1 MRKCKK
7 VDPLE
12 ILLPSNTTCSAKLPL
27 VTASPAFIY
36 DIIACTV
43 GMSVQPETYET
54 TTWQINSY
62 ISTGYKRVDLAYN
75 DSSIISNTKLS
86 RAGFAVEQPILIK
99 SKKLQIPS
107 NYTTFLKTNHNM
119 TRMIELV
126 FNVTESAKGKVFN
139 MLVTTK
145 TTLSTENKCH
155 CLTL

>member
-62 ISTGYKRVDLAYN
+62 KRVDLAYN

-107 NYTTFLKTNHNM
+107 N
-119 TRMIELV
+119 
-126 FNVTESAKGKVFN
+126 
-139 MLVTTK
+139 
-145 TTLSTENKCH
+145 
-155 CLTL
+155 

>member
-27 VTASPAFIY
+27 VTVSPEFIY
-36 DIIACTV
+36 DIIAGTV

-99 SKKLQIPS
+99 SKNIKNTI
-107 NYTTFLKTNHNM
+107 
-119 TRMIELV
+119 
-126 FNVTESAKGKVFN
+126 
-139 MLVTTK
+139 
-145 TTLSTENKCH
+145 
-155 CLTL
+155 